1 MARFDNTALDQGFVD
16 LRSDTV
22 TRPTAAMRAAM
33 AEAAVGD
40 DVFGEDPNVNALQER
55 AAEMAGKEAA
65 LYTPSGSM
73 ANLLAVMTQCA
84 PGDTVL
90 LSEDAHVFTFETGS
104 IARIANVMTK
114 TVPGE
119 YGAMTPDAVANRLVL
134 GENDH
139 ISKTTLVAME
149 NTTNRGGGAIY
160 PYEAFKGVAEVAR
173 EKGLRVHCDGA
184 RIFNAVVE
192 TGMSAAEYAQHVD
205 TLSFCFSK
213 GLGAPIGSVLT
224 GDSATIRRARRFRK
238 MLGGGMRQAGV
249 AASAALYA
257 LEHHVERLRE
267 DHQRA
272 RRFRE
277 ALADTPGLSF
287 PMPSPTNMV
296 YVRVPDTQA
305 LIARLREQGVLVMAP
320 VAHTIRVVFHLD
332 VDDAGLE
339 RAIDAFKTAGAE
351 LAA

>member
-1 MARFDNTALDQGFVD
+1 
-16 LRSDTV
+16 
-22 TRPTAAMRAAM
+22 
-33 AEAAVGD
+33 
-40 DVFGEDPNVNALQER
+40 
-55 AAEMAGKEAA
+55 
-65 LYTPSGSM
+65 
-73 ANLLAVMTQCA
+73 
-84 PGDTVL
+84 
-90 LSEDAHVFTFETGS
+90 
-104 IARIANVMTK
+104 
-114 TVPGE
+114 
-119 YGAMTPDAVANRLVL
+119 
-134 GENDH
+134 
-139 ISKTTLVAME
+139 
-149 NTTNRGGGAIY
+149 
-160 PYEAFKGVAEVAR
+160 
-173 EKGLRVHCDGA
+173 
-184 RIFNAVVE
+184 
-192 TGMSAAEYAQHVD
+192 
-205 TLSFCFSK
+205 
-213 GLGAPIGSVLT
+213 
-224 GDSATIRRARRFRK
+224 
-238 MLGGGMRQAGV
+238 MRQAGV

>member
-1 MARFDNTALDQGFVD
+1 MVQRNGAAQREMPVD

-22 TRPTAAMRAAM
+22 TRPTDAMRAAM

-55 AAEMAGKEAA
+55 AAEITGKEAA
-65 LYTPSGSM
+65 IYTPSGSM
-73 ANLLAVMTQCA
+73 ANLLAMLTQCA

-90 LSEDAHVFTFETGS
+90 LSEDAHIFTFETGS

-119 YGAMTPDAVANRLVL
+119 YGAMTPEAVAQRLVL

-139 ISKTTLVAME
+139 ISRTTLVAME

-160 PYEAFKGVAEVAR
+160 PHEAFKGVAEVAR
-173 EKGLRVHCDGA
+173 ENGLRVHCDGA

-192 TGMSAAEYAQHVD
+192 TGISAAEYARHVD

-267 DHQRA
+267 DHKRA
-272 RRFRE
+272 RSFRE
-277 ALADTPGLSF
+277 ALTDTPSLSF

-296 YVRVPDTQA
+296 YVRVPDTEA
-305 LIARLREQGVLVMAP
+305 FIARLREQGVLVMAP
-320 VAHTIRVVFHLD
+320 VANTIRVVFHLD

-339 RAIDAFKTAGAE
+339 RAIDAFKTAAGE

>member
-1 MARFDNTALDQGFVD
+1 MVQRDSAAPKNAFVD

-22 TRPTAAMRAAM
+22 TRPTDAMRAAM

-55 AAEMAGKEAA
+55 SAEIAGKEAA

-73 ANLLAVMTQCA
+73 ANLLAVLTQCP

-104 IARIANVMTK
+104 VARLANVMTK

-119 YGAMTPDAVANRLVL
+119 YGVMTPDAVANKLVL
-134 GENDH
+134 SDNDH

-160 PYEAFKGVAEVAR
+160 PYEAFKGVAIVAR
-173 EKGLRVHCDGA
+173 ENGLRVHCDGA

-192 TGMSAAEYAQHVD
+192 TGISAAEYAQHVD

-249 AASAALYA
+249 AAAAALHA
-257 LEHHVERLRE
+257 LEHHIERLRE

-277 ALADTPGLSF
+277 ALADTPGLAF

-296 YVRVPDTQA
+296 YVRVPETEA
-305 LIARLREQGVLVMAP
+305 FIARLREQGVLVMAP
-320 VAHTIRVVFHLD
+320 VANTIRVVFHLD

-339 RAIDAFKTAGAE
+339 CAIKAFQTAAT
-351 LAA
+351 AIVR